1 MNYELMI
8 KAIAEDHS
16 IQMCGT
22 FEETKASD
30 SAMAELELRYP
41 DLYAKA
47 LADYNEMLRKM

>member
-1 MNYELMI
+1 MNYELML
-8 KAIAEDHS
+8 KAVAQDHA

-22 FEETKASD
+22 FAETKASD
-30 SAMAELELRYP
+30 SAMAELELRHP